1 LQTRRR
7 AAAQGWLEPTPW
19 GRTLGRTGPLIEN
32 RRQGERKEE
41 RREGGGGGGGGGG
54 KFGGGGGGGRFFQRR
69 WRGGKFIQGLTP

>member
-32 RRQGERKEE
+32 RRQGERNGEKEE
-41 RREGGGGGGGGGG
+41 EEEEGEESLEEEEEEEGFFKGGGGEESL
-54 KFGGGGGGGRFFQRR
+54 F
-69 WRGGKFIQGLTP
+69 RG